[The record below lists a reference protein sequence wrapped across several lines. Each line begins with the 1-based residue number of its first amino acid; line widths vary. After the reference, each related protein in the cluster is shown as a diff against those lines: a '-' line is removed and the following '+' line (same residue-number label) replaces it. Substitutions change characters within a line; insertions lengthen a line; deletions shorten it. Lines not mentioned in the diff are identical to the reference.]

1 METVPLKLLLQCLSI
16 QSFCIPI
23 TETQFSNSKDQ
34 TSVNNQI
41 QNESDNLIQRNL
53 SNISDSSY
61 PFPSNIMNHEIKPIA
76 DFHPWWS
83 IFKVHKEQVTN
94 RNVETKVFNHLHV
107 LRRQR
112 RFIDLNEESIR
123 KDVSAGIN
131 YEDFMAQNK
140 RAEPRIISIFS
151 VISFSDFACQGNIV
165 SFIKF
170 HAFMRLSS
178 YAIFLADVLQKQFC
192 MYDYVL
198 KLLFH

>member
-1 METVPLKLLLQCLSI
+1 METVPLKLLLHCLSI
-16 QSFCIPI
+16 QSFSILI
-23 TETQFSNSKDQ
+23 TETQFSNSKHQ
-34 TSVNNQI
+34 TSASNQI

-83 IFKVHKEQVTN
+83 IYKVHKEQVTN
-94 RNVETKVFNHLHV
+94 QNVETKIVNPLLV
-107 LRRQR
+107 ERRQG

-151 VISFSDFACQGNIV
+151 VISFSDFACQGIV
-165 SFIKF
+165 PFIKF
-170 HAFMRLSS
+170 HC
-178 YAIFLADVLQKQFC
+178 YC
-192 MYDYVL
+192 
-198 KLLFH
+198 